1 MRGICNP
8 RRILTR
14 QPGTDSEHILSMNIT
29 TEIIIILAIILV
41 NALLVLS
48 EISVSS
54 SRKARLQQRT
64 NEGDRRANTVLHL
77 IEDPNLFLS
86 TVTIGITLMG
96 VFVGVIGGARLSAP
110 LSGLLAT
117 IPALNQYAEPLALAI
132 VVIGITFVS
141 IVFGEL
147 VPKRIALHNPE
158 QIAAILAGPMI
169 FVSALFKPFVWIL
182 GKITDFVLKLLG
194 IQPGAEPPVTEEEI
208 QLLID
213 QGTQAGVFE
222 EAEHDMVEGVF
233 SLADQRVYSLM
244 TPRPDIVWLD
254 IADSLE
260 DIRLKLEQSNFS
272 RFPVRQGSLDAIVG
286 IVKARD
292 LLVQSLNNEPI
303 VLKNLLKPAFFV
315 PETMFASRALEVLK
329 EKGTDMLLV
338 IDEFGALQGL
348 LTITDILE
356 EIVGEMEIEEPQATQ
371 RQDGSWL
378 LDGMLEV
385 DEFKEIFHLPV
396 LPHEDEY
403 ETLSG
408 FVMVSLG
415 RVPQPADRFEWH
427 GLNFEV
433 MDMDGRRVDKV
444 LVTTLP
450 QRASTAE
457 ESNGKK

>member
-1 MRGICNP
+1 
-8 RRILTR
+8 
-14 QPGTDSEHILSMNIT
+14 MNIT
-29 TEIIIILAIILV
+29 TEIIVILAIILL
-41 NALLVLS
+41 NAIFVLS
-48 EISVSS
+48 EMSVAS
-54 SRKARLQQRT
+54 SRKARLQQRI
-64 NEGDRRANTVLHL
+64 NDGDRRADTVLHL
-77 IEDPNLFLS
+77 IENPNLFLS
-86 TVTIGITLMG
+86 TVQIGITLIG
-96 VFVGVIGGARLSAP
+96 ILVGVVGGISLAAPIRGLLSA
-110 LSGLLAT
+110 
-117 IPALNQYAEPLALAI
+117 IPVLTPYAEELALAI

-141 IVFGEL
+141 IVLGEL

-158 QIAAILAGPMI
+158 RIATILAGPMI
-169 FVSALFKPFVWIL
+169 FVSKLFRPFVWLL
-182 GKITDFVLKLLG
+182 GKFTDFVLKLLG
-194 IQPGAEPPVTEEEI
+194 IQPGTEPPVTEEEI

-233 SLADQRVYSLM
+233 SLGDQRVYSLM

-254 IADSLE
+254 IADSIEEIL
-260 DIRLKLEQSNFS
+260 RKLEGSDFS
-272 RFPVRQGSLDAIVG
+272 RFPVRQGSLDVIVG

-303 VLKNLLKPAFFV
+303 ILKNLLKPAFFV

-348 LTITDILE
+348 LTINDILE
-356 EIVGEMEIEEPQATQ
+356 EIVGEMEIDEPQATQ

-415 RVPQPADRFEWH
+415 RVPQPTDRFEWH

-450 QRASTAE
+450 QRTSTPE